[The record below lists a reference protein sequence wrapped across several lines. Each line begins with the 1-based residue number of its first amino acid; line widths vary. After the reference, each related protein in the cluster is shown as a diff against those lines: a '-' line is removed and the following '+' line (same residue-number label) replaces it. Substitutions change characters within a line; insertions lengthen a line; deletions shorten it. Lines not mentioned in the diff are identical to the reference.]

1 MSMFPIMIIAGAF
14 MLISVVV
21 GIYGVRKY
29 KYQVFRC
36 GNQEKALSTRR
47 VQGFSLSLFIK
58 NVFIFHGILS
68 FISIQT

>member
-29 KYQVFRC
+29 NKQVFPC
-36 GNQEKALSTRR
+36 GNQEKALSTRC

-58 NVFIFHGILS
+58 NVLIFHDILS
-68 FISIQT
+68 VSSIQT